1 MNPNGNRANSA
12 ADTNL
17 GDTITLQEFLTRT
30 SELTLEERQ
39 EIVDQALV
47 LIEQFYVHLPL
58 KRAMHAVDPVQR
70 LKLLRYRLHTLSE
83 RRFHDEM
90 ISIFMELRDLH
101 TNYLLPVPFAFMT
114 ASLPLLI
121 GKFFEDGERKYLV
134 TDLIAGRI
142 DDPQF
147 EPGVVITHWNG
158 IPITK

>member
-1 MNPNGNRANSA
+1 MNPAGSHGDSA

-17 GDTITLQEFLTRT
+17 GATITLQEFLTRT

-39 EIVDQALV
+39 GIVDQALV

-90 ISIFMELRDLH
+90 ISIFMQ
-101 TNYLLPVPFAFMT
+101 TWY
-114 ASLPLLI
+114 
-121 GKFFEDGERKYLV
+121 
-134 TDLIAGRI
+134 
-142 DDPQF
+142 
-147 EPGVVITHWNG
+147 W
-158 IPITK
+158 